1 MDLSEKLQKLRKEN
15 NLTQEDLA
23 QKLFVSRTAISK
35 WETGRGMPSMESLQ
49 LISKYFDI
57 SLDLLL
63 SNEEIID
70 LAKNENKENI
80 RKSFEFFTG
89 IINILAIFAL
99 LLPLYKKKVGNIF
112 YSVPLYQVGGFK
124 EIIFLICPSI
134 LIICGIIQIFF
145 TKNENIRSLIKRI
158 DILIHIIGIVIL
170 ILSSQPYPTIL
181 FFSLF
186 LMKCLILLKKN
197 KWHSKYR

>member
-1 MDLSEKLQKLRKEN
+1 M
-15 NLTQEDLA
+15 
-23 QKLFVSRTAISK
+23 
-35 WETGRGMPSMESLQ
+35 
-49 LISKYFDI
+49 ISKYFDI

-70 LAKNENKENI
+70 LAKKENKENI
-80 RKSFEFFTG
+80 RKSFEFFAG
-89 IINILAIFAL
+89 VINILAIFAL

-112 YSVPLYQVGGFK
+112 YSIPLYQVGGFK
-124 EIIFLICPSI
+124 EIIFFICPSI

-158 DILIHIIGIVIL
+158 DILIHVIGIVIL
-170 ILSSQPYPTIL
+170 ISSSQHYPTIL

-197 KWHSKYR
+197 K

>member
-1 MDLSEKLQKLRKEN
+1 MDYCKRLKELRKEN

-23 QKLFVSRTAISK
+23 KKLFVSRTAISK
-35 WETGRGMPSMESLQ
+35 WETGRGMPSIESLQ

-70 LAKNENKENI
+70 LAKKENK
-80 RKSFEFFTG
+80 
-89 IINILAIFAL
+89 
-99 LLPLYKKKVGNIF
+99 
-112 YSVPLYQVGGFK
+112 
-124 EIIFLICPSI
+124 
-134 LIICGIIQIFF
+134 
-145 TKNENIRSLIKRI
+145 ENIRSLIKRI
-158 DILIHIIGIVIL
+158 DILIYVIGTVIL
-170 ILSSQPYPTIL
+170 ISSSQPYPTIL

-197 KWHSKYR
+197 K